1 MACMRRS
8 IPSFMAFRTGVPEGV
23 NSLGQQLIGGYRHY
37 GLHREDILNAET
49 DYMQETLRRLP
60 KAVLA
65 AREARIKLALELDF
79 KGEILPESEWTPEE
93 LDSQTYLVPYLAEV
107 KQEIA
112 ERASWRS

>member
-1 MACMRRS
+1 MSFGKGRPTGLARS
-8 IPSFMAFRTGVPEGV
+8 VVVA
-23 NSLGQQLIGGYRHY
+23 NSQLNDGYKHY

-49 DYMQETLRRLP
+49 DEMQETLRRLP
-60 KAVLA
+60 KSVLA

-93 LDSQTYLVPYLAEV
+93 LDAETYLMPYLDEV

-112 ERASWRS
+112 ERAAWRS